1 MFQWCATF
9 EGFHQDVRVYTY
21 THTHTHIC
29 NYTYLR
35 TRIQCTHRPTCTC
48 THVHTLIH
56 THTYMHTY
64 VCIYIYIY
72 THTYMCVVGVCVC
85 VCVCVRVCVC
95 ACGREDCA
103 RPRVV
108 VFVRLCCCMKNIR
121 TIIII
126 IILGMCLSVKIFFR
140 RSEIVAI
147 GRLSQTRRTDSVR
160 RSLHSMIRKR
170 SSSKQV
176 RLLSSCVGLP
186 AAESTRDAIERR
198 CADGRQ
204 PGTAAELQLHP
215 SGTEQNI
222 HTHV

>member
-1 MFQWCATF
+1 MTSACKEKLSAQKTSAKCFNGVQPLK
-9 EGFHQDVRVYTY
+9 VSIRMYVYI
-21 THTHTHIC
+21 HTHIHTHI
-29 NYTYLR
+29 YAIIRTYVHAYNAHIGLHVHAHTYIHSYIR
-35 TRIQCTHRPTCTC
+35 THTC
-48 THVHTLIH
+48 THTYVYICIH
-56 THTYMHTY
+56 THT
-64 VCIYIYIY
+64 
-72 THTYMCVVGVCVC
+72 
-85 VCVCVRVCVC
+85 C
-95 ACGREDCA
+95 AWLVFVCA

-204 PGTAAELQLHP
+204 AGTAAKSQLHP